1 MNLLR
6 EMYFATVSKVHT
18 CSQNDEE
25 NKKANNRLSGQDA
38 LWKDQNVNSNKTETH
53 TFQNIKII
61 TKKQTLK

>member
-38 LWKDQNVNSNKTETH
+38 L
-53 TFQNIKII
+53 
-61 TKKQTLK
+61 